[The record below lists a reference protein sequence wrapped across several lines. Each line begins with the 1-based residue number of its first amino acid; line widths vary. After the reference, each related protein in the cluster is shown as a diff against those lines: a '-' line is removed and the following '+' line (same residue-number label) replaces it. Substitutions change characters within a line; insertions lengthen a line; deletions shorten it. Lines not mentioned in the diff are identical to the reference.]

1 MKVGDKVIV
10 PGQMTGVVVCDI
22 DNGEYSDE
30 NPAAHWAYLKTGIV
44 VDTEEAGRIHYPDA
58 RDVTKKFQYR
68 AATRPR
74 GDTKRANKTVALK
87 PSKRYQGVRREKKP
101 ASLSNSRRF
110 PALV

>member
-44 VDTEEAGRIHYPDA
+44 VDTKEAGRIHYPDA
-58 RDVTKKFQYR
+58 RDVTKISISGGNETPGVTR
-68 AATRPR
+68 AW
-74 GDTKRANKTVALK
+74 
-87 PSKRYQGVRREKKP
+87 Q
-101 ASLSNSRRF
+101 
-110 PALV
+110 